1 MNETKISAFMICKN
15 EEAVIENALQSLT
28 WADEII
34 IIDGQSTDRTIEL
47 AKKYTDK
54 IFVRE
59 WTNFGEQR
67 NFALFKTQYPW
78 VFFLDADEVC
88 SADLISWFKEFKKKG
103 PVGMAN
109 TVTKSSSVH
118 PLGTPEQVRV
128 DLYEIR
134 RLEHFR
140 GRIYRFGAAN
150 PSHQWRF
157 FRREQA
163 IFKGE
168 VHEYPVVRGLIVRLE
183 CPIYHFPR
191 ASLAQM
197 IGKMNRYSSLESE
210 QLFER
215 RVVHGAGYMF
225 FSGLAQFLKAFIH
238 KQGFRDKTLGFIL
251 AVMDGSGFFLRQAKL
266 YIKNRSA
273 GRV

>member
-1 MNETKISAFMICKN
+1 MSDIKISAFMICKN
-15 EEAVIENALQSLT
+15 EESAIESALESLT

-34 IIDGQSTDRTIEL
+34 IVDGHSSDRTVEI
-47 AKKYTDK
+47 AKRYTDK
-54 IFVRE
+54 VFLRE

-67 NFALFKTQYPW
+67 NFALSKTTHPW

-88 SADLISWFKEFKKKG
+88 SADLISWFREFKKKG
-103 PVGMAN
+103 PVGMAQ
-109 TVTKSSSVH
+109 TVSKSSSIH

-140 GRIYRFGAAN
+140 GRIYRYGAAN

-157 FRREQA
+157 FRREQT
-163 IFKGE
+163 IFKGD

-183 CPIYHFPR
+183 RPIYHFPK
-191 ASLAQM
+191 ASLSEM
-197 IGKMNRYSSLESE
+197 MVKMNRYSTHEAD

-215 RVVHGAGYMF
+215 RVVHGASYMF
-225 FSGLAQFLKAFIH
+225 FSGFAMFLKAFIR
-238 KQGFRDKTLGFIL
+238 KQGFRDNILGFIL
-251 AVMDGSGFFLRQAKL
+251 AAMDGGAFFLRQAKL
-266 YIKNRSA
+266 YVKNRAA
-273 GRV
+273 GRI